1 MKFSTAHCAMCV
13 LVVYRPI
20 RTSINNVHSSSLAM
34 GNDVKQF
41 DSLTPST
48 VAQMQGL
55 PQCLGSSIP
64 LTTTRHLMIQFERS
78 EAYSLQCSQSFVLMA
93 RCFGWLHLQGLQLI
107 DVKNLH
113 RKSLR
118 NQAFGKILRV
128 ARLASPASSGC
139 QITHYL
145 VGICTVSTV

>member
-1 MKFSTAHCAMCV
+1 MKFLIAHCAMYV
-13 LVVYRPI
+13 LVVYKHI
-20 RTSINNVHSSSLAM
+20 RTSINNALSFSLAM

-48 VAQMQGL
+48 VAQTQGL
-55 PQCLGSSIP
+55 PQCLGSSIL

-78 EAYSLQCSQSFVLMA
+78 EACSLPCSQSFVLMA

-107 DVKNLH
+107 DVRNLL
-113 RKSLR
+113 RKPLWNR
-118 NQAFGKILRV
+118 AFGKILRV
-128 ARLASPASSGC
+128 ARLALPASSGC